1 MIRIGM
7 ELIARAVISPDL
19 WFPPLLY
26 LPAQSPE
33 SENRYLESGK
43 EAT

>member
-1 MIRIGM
+1 M
-7 ELIARAVISPDL
+7 ELIARGSDFSGSFGFRSCCTYQLNPH
-19 WFPPLLY
+19 
-26 LPAQSPE
+26 E

>member
-1 MIRIGM
+1 M
-7 ELIARAVISPDL
+7 ELIARGSDFSDL
-19 WFPPLLY
+19 GFRSCCTYQLNPH
-26 LPAQSPE
+26 E

>member
-1 MIRIGM
+1 M
-7 ELIARAVISPDL
+7 ELIARGSDFSGS
-19 WFPPLLY
+19 WFPQLLY
-26 LPAQSPE
+26 LPAQSHE